1 MIDIQFS
8 VDEIQVLERE
18 RYTYPHPRIQEKIE
32 AIYLKSMGMAHGE
45 ICRLCH
51 ISRPTLAK
59 YLHSY
64 QSDGIDGLKR
74 WYYTGRT
81 SKLAIHSD
89 SLEAHFKKHPPATS
103 TQAVE
108 EIEKMTGIRR
118 SPTQVREFM
127 RRIGMRFRKTG
138 FVPKGTE
145 NELKQQEQDEFIKKN
160 SNANCKKL
168 KRTNVW
174 CFS

>member
-1 MIDIQFS
+1 MIKIQFS
-8 VDEIQVLERE
+8 DDEIQALKRE
-18 RYTYPHPRIQEKIE
+18 RYTYPHPRIQEKME
-32 AIYLKSMGMAHGE
+32 VLYLKSMGITHCE
-45 ICRLCH
+45 ICRLCN

-59 YLHSY
+59 YLHLY
-64 QSDGIDGLKR
+64 QSNGIDGLKH
-74 WYYTGRT
+74 WDYAGRT
-81 SKLAIHSD
+81 SKLAIHSG
-89 SLEAHFKKHPPATS
+89 SLEAYFKKHPPATS

-108 EIEKMTGIRR
+108 EIEKLTGIRR

-127 RRIGMRFRKTG
+127 NRIGMRFRKTG

-160 SNANCKKL
+160 SNANCRKPRK
-168 KRTNVW
+168 TNEW